1 MRGLPSSTLA
11 WSTHPSNHTA
21 HHAKSITSILH
32 STTWWPYLG
41 MMTISS
47 KGISKQWY
55 RTHYICISSTL
66 TEKCT
71 SISGSATW
79 QVNWRKPY
87 KSSFAAVIMPA
98 CLPHTQQSTLQL
110 EFALWQFSYKLSWSI
125 PLLYSMSQPVCELHW
140 LNTGSITSLWSPH
153 KLHYTILY
161 FVLSTRHH
169 MTIGPSILV
178 SSLFAKKKGANIL
191 Y

>member
-1 MRGLPSSTLA
+1 MRGLPSSTLT

-21 HHAKSITSILH
+21 HQAKSITSILH

-87 KSSFAAVIMPA
+87 KSSFAVNCHHA
-98 CLPHTQQSTLQL
+98 CLSSSHTTIHITTIVCIMAVFIQAQLIHSLVVQYVTASMWVALTEYWKYYISLITTQATVYYIILCTLNT
-110 EFALWQFSYKLSWSI
+110 SYDYWAI
-125 PLLYSMSQPVCELHW
+125 HTGIQPVC
-140 LNTGSITSLWSPH
+140 
-153 KLHYTILY
+153 
-161 FVLSTRHH
+161 
-169 MTIGPSILV
+169 
-178 SSLFAKKKGANIL
+178 
-191 Y
+191 